1 MTNPPRLLRLAQII
15 GHPARGIEPIIPVS
29 KTTWYAGIKTGR
41 YPAPVKLGPGI
52 SGTSAWRE
60 SDIRALVEGA

>member
-29 KTTWYAGIKTGR
+29 KTTWYAGIKSGH
-41 YPAPVKLGPGI
+41 YPAPVKLGPV
-52 SGTSAWRE
+52 TSAWRE
-60 SDIRALVEGA
+60 SDILALVEGTK